1 MVESSS
7 LPSHMWL
14 VLLRLSITLL
24 IDFAALF
31 DDLSLTRDKKFE
43 NKKKVVKS
51 LLILID
57 ILSSA
62 VNKNAK

>member
-24 IDFAALF
+24 IDFTALF

-43 NKKKVVKS
+43 NKKS
-51 LLILID
+51 CQITTYFD
-57 ILSSA
+57 TLSCQQ
-62 VNKNAK
+62 KC

>member
-51 LLILID
+51 PLILIH
-57 ILSSA
+57 SS

>member
-24 IDFAALF
+24 IDFTALF

-43 NKKKVVKS
+43 NKKKS
-51 LLILID
+51 CQITTYFD
-57 ILSSA
+57 TLSCQQ
-62 VNKNAK
+62 KC